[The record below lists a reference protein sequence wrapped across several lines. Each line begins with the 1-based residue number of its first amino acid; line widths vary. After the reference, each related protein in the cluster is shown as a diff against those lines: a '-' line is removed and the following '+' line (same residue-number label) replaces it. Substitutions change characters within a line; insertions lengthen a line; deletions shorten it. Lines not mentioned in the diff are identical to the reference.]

1 MSWQSP
7 CNGAACTSSI
17 ELTCSRTCGRM
28 PIAHGHAYASDVV
41 MRTQQFDSSLAF
53 LGLHT
58 GYMGHGHAPGLALLI
73 IRAVGVYAYD
83 AGGVPL
89 RSTTCVGAA
98 CTSSIELTC
107 SRACG
112 RMPIPCNAHTLCE
125 YEKGEYNTC
134 VGAACTSSIELTC
147 SRTCGRMPIAHGHA
161 YANDVVHAHT
171 TIRFLIGISRI
182 AYRLHGTW
190 DMHQA
195 QPCS

>member
-1 MSWQSP
+1 MGMHMQ
-7 CNGAACTSSI
+7 TT
-17 ELTCSRTCGRM
+17 LF
-28 PIAHGHAYASDVV
+28 

-107 SRACG
+107 SR
-112 RMPIPCNAHTLCE
+112 
-125 YEKGEYNTC
+125 
-134 VGAACTSSIELTC
+134 
-147 SRTCGRMPIAHGHA
+147 TCGRMAIAHGHA
-161 YANDVVHAHT
+161 YANDVVMRTQQFDSSLAFLGLHT
-171 TIRFLIGISRI
+171 G
-182 AYRLHGTW
+182 YMGMGHGTW
-190 DMHQA
+190 ACTRPNLAHN
-195 QPCS
+195 PRGWCVCI

>member
-7 CNGAACTSSI
+7 CDGAACTSSI
-17 ELTCSRTCGRM
+17 ELTCSRTLGECQLHMGM
-28 PIAHGHAYASDVV
+28 HMQTTLF

-58 GYMGHGHAPGLALLI
+58 GYMGMGHGHAPGPALLI

-107 SRACG
+107 SR
-112 RMPIPCNAHTLCE
+112 
-125 YEKGEYNTC
+125 
-134 VGAACTSSIELTC
+134 
-147 SRTCGRMPIAHGHA
+147 TCGRMAIACTCAHNTA
-161 YANDVVHAHT
+161 TTYSLLHAHAHAHAL
-171 TIRFLIGISRI
+171 TIRHSLLHAHAHMRKQYDFSYYGIPQFASNHLE
-182 AYRLHGTW
+182 A
-190 DMHQA
+190 
-195 QPCS
+195 